1 MLSPHL
7 VSALAAMREAD
18 LRRQAEVARRSHVE
32 PAPEAL
38 SVPTRRRRA
47 PARRRRH
54 LPLV

>member
-1 MLSPHL
+1 MLSPHI

-18 LRRQAEVARRSHVE
+18 LRRQAELARRSHVE

-47 PARRRRH
+47 RAGRRGH
-54 LPLV
+54 LRLV